1 MTKKISRL
9 LPLVAIALLIALFFG
24 LDGHHWLTLEKLA
37 QHRQSLQDHVQGNL
51 LSSLILFMLV
61 YIVVVAAS
69 LPGAALLSLAS
80 GFLFGQWLGTGLVI
94 IGATIGAVLLFLL
107 VNTTLGATLK
117 NKAGP
122 WFHKISTGFQDNAI
136 SYMLFLRLIPIFP
149 FFAVN
154 VAGAMM
160 GIRLSVFS
168 FTTALGILPGS
179 FVFVSAGVGL
189 DAVLETGEII
199 NRQTQIAFIG
209 LGLVSL
215 IPIGY
220 KMLSKRRRS
229 SD

>member
-1 MTKKISRL
+1 MPKISRF
-9 LPLVAIALLIALFFG
+9 LPVISILLLIGLFFG

-37 QHRQSLQDHVQGNL
+37 QHRQFLQNHVQDSLL
-51 LSSLILFMLV
+51 LSLFIFGLV
-61 YIVVVAAS
+61 YIIVVAAS
-69 LPGAALLSLAS
+69 LPGAALLSLAA

-94 IGATIGAVLLFLL
+94 FGATTGAILLFML
-107 VNTTLGATLK
+107 VNTTLGEMLK
-117 NKAGP
+117 TKAGP
-122 WFHKISTGFQDNAI
+122 WFHKISAGFQDNAI
-136 SYMLFLRLIPIFP
+136 SYMLFLRLVPLFP

-154 VAGAMM
+154 IAGAMM
-160 GIRLSVFS
+160 GVRLSVFS
-168 FTTALGILPGS
+168 VTTALGILPGS

>member
-1 MTKKISRL
+1 M
-9 LPLVAIALLIALFFG
+9 
-24 LDGHHWLTLEKLA
+24 
-37 QHRQSLQDHVQGNL
+37 
-51 LSSLILFMLV
+51 
-61 YIVVVAAS
+61 AA
-69 LPGAALLSLAS
+69 

-94 IGATIGAVLLFLL
+94 VGATIGAVLLFLL

-117 NKAGP
+117 SKAGP
-122 WFHKISTGFQDNAI
+122 WFHKISAGFQDNAI

-168 FTTALGILPGS
+168 VTTALGILPGS